1 MKEEIKNFFKGDV
14 ADDEATLSTYSHDAS
29 LFEVRPKIV
38 LFPKDSEDV
47 QNLVKWVNMQINA
60 DGKLINAESK
70 LSITARSAG
79 TDMTGGP
86 LNESIILDFTRH
98 MNKLLK
104 FDFNSKIISVQPG
117 MFYRDFEKI
126 TIEKNLFLPSYPASK
141 SICAIGGMV
150 GNNSGGEKTLKY
162 GKTEDY
168 VIELKIVLSDG
179 NEYTIKALPE
189 NELIGKINQND
200 IEGRIYKDIS
210 ELINS
215 NRELINKAKPQVSKN
230 SAGYYIWNVLG
241 SLGSDLKG
249 SQGPTFSRQEIFD
262 LNKLIVGSQGTLG
275 IVTEV
280 TFRLEPAIKDTRL
293 IVIFL
298 DKIEM
303 IAEVVNKL
311 LKYKPESL
319 EAYDDKTLRLAIR
332 FFPSFLKGKNPWRA
346 LKFAWS
352 FWPDLLQLIR
362 FGFPKLVMLAEF
374 EQDKLPNLHDLGVEL
389 PSGVKYR
396 VTKSASDTEKY
407 FEIRHESFNLLRQH
421 VKGKRT
427 APFIDDIIVRPEF
440 LPKFLPELNNILKDY
455 PIEYTLAGHP
465 GDGNF
470 HIIPLMDMK
479 DPRSR
484 KIIPELSNKVYDL
497 VLRYHGS
504 ITAEHNDGIIRTPY
518 LEKMFGKEMIGIF
531 NKIKN
536 IFDPQGV
543 FNPGKKT
550 KGDINY
556 IKKHLMW

>member
-1 MKEEIKNFFKGDV
+1 MKEDLKKFFKGDV
-14 ADDEATLSTYSHDAS
+14 MADDATLQNYSHDAS
-29 LFEVRPKIV
+29 LFEIRPKLV
-38 LFPKDSEDV
+38 LYPKDSADV
-47 QNLVKWVNMQINA
+47 QNLVKWV
-60 DGKLINAESK
+60 AENK
-70 LSITARSAG
+70 ERYPDLSITARSAG
-79 TDMTGGP
+79 TDMSVGALGP
-86 LNESIILDFTRH
+86 SIILDFTKY
-98 MNKLLK
+98 MNKLVS
-104 FDFNSKIISVQPG
+104 FARDSITVQPG
-117 MFYRDFEKI
+117 MLYRDFEKI
-126 TIEKNLFLPSYPASK
+126 TMEKNLFLPSYPASK

-230 SAGYYIWNVLG
+230 SAGYYIWNVEH
-241 SLGSDLKG
+241 DN
-249 SQGPTFSRQEIFD
+249 FFD
-262 LNKLIVGSQGTLG
+262 LNKLIVGSQGTFGL
-275 IVTEV
+275 VTEI
-280 TFRLEPAIKDTRL
+280 TFRLEPLIKDTRL

-455 PIEYTLAGHP
+455 PVEYTLAGHP

-479 DPRSR
+479 EKRNR
-484 KIIPELSNKVYDL
+484 EIISELSDKVYDL
-497 VLRYHGS
+497 VLRYHCS